1 MSDKDNWNNVPKD
14 RFDKRVEYLKKA
26 VANMPPKPVPTP
38 TPTPKP
44 KP

>member
-1 MSDKDNWNNVPKD
+1 MSDQTKWKNVPQD

-26 VANMPPKPVPTP
+26 VANMPPKPVA
-38 TPTPKP
+38 TPKP